1 LNLGSVGCSTDRGA
15 RREHIA
21 VLAEQFVRGE
31 RPSYDNER
39 VIDDEQLRQFVAAAG
54 GLGDPVVL
62 VTRSAARLA
71 RAWESLGDDLGAVEV
86 PAARRW
92 RPITTALASTSV
104 TSSLSPAQ
112 GYDRRPYPLQ
122 P

>member
-71 RAWESLGDDLGAVEV
+71 RAWES
-86 PAARRW
+86 
-92 RPITTALASTSV
+92 SV
-104 TSSLSPAQ
+104 TTSERSRCPPRAVGGLLPP
-112 GYDRRPYPLQ
+112 R
-122 P
+122 